1 MHNMRMHK
9 VWGKNE
15 HLAFWPGRR
24 PAWLIWPGQKHFH
37 SPQGSAA
44 ATWCNRRRIS
54 RSICRDRVNLVPCA
68 RAHCLPYTRPPAC
81 RPACL
86 PASLSTCLFIH
97 TKQAYCVLWLFP
109 IWNYRNA
116 FRDAATSQCCVASTS
131 RASLA
136 VASFP
141 VFWEQLC
148 TAGLWKSICVIM

>member
-1 MHNMRMHK
+1 MREK
-9 VWGKNE
+9 RTFGI
-15 HLAFWPGRR
+15 LARSP
-24 PAWLIWPGQKHFH
+24 PSLIDLTRAKTL
-37 SPQGSAA
+37 SLAA
-44 ATWCNRRRIS
+44 RQRGATWCNRRRIS

-68 RAHCLPYTRPPAC
+68 RAHCLPYTLPPAC